1 VPLIS
6 IELSKGNDL
15 NYLKQL
21 QQHVMD
27 SVIQVLK
34 LPDDDRNIRVIEY
47 ERHLFQMKHP
57 YSILITVTLF
67 SGRTKETKA
76 LLYKTIVN
84 RLYEKMT
91 ISKDTVFIFLNEQ
104 PLENWGVRGG
114 VPASDIKL
122 DFEVNV

>member
-1 VPLIS
+1 MPLIL

-21 QQHVMD
+21 QEYVLI
-27 SVIQVLK
+27 SIIETLK
-34 LPDDDRNIRVIEY
+34 LPEDDRNIRVIEY
-47 ERHLFQMKHP
+47 DKEFFQMKKP
-57 YSILITVTLF
+57 YSILITISLF

-76 LLYKTIVN
+76 LLYKTLVN
-84 RLYEKMT
+84 RLFETMN
-91 ISKDTVFIFLNEQ
+91 IAKDVIFILLNEQ

-122 DFEVNV
+122 DFSVNV